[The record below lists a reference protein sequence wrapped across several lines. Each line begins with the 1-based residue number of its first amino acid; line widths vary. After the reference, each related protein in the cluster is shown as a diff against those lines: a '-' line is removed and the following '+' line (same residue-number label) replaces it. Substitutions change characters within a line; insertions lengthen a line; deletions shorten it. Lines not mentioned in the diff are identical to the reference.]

1 MSDSLAVQF
10 ESVTKSFANRKVLT
24 EVSLS
29 VAEGEALCILGRSGT
44 GKSVTLKLMI
54 GLLKPDSGKVC
65 VGGQDIVQ
73 LSEKDLSGVRRSMG
87 FLFQSAALFDSF
99 TVGQNLSLPLGRF
112 DKTKSPSDIQQAVS
126 EALRSVGLENDQHK
140 MPSELS
146 GGMQKRAGLARAMI
160 LNPKI
165 LLVDEPSSGLD
176 RITASEIDDLLIK
189 VKTERHTTLVIVTHD
204 VHGARRVADKA
215 AVLDQGRLVGFGTM
229 DELGKSDQQL
239 VRRLTSEV
247 EV

>member
-1 MSDSLAVQF
+1 MSFGEQD
-10 ESVTKSFANRKVLT
+10 VLL
-24 EVSLS
+24 EVSLAI
-29 VAEGEALCILGRSGT
+29 AEGEALCILGRSGT

-54 GLLKPDSGKVC
+54 GLLKPDSGKILIE
-65 VGGQDIVQ
+65 GNDIVALKEKE
-73 LSEKDLSGVRRSMG
+73 LSHVRCSMG

-99 TVGQNLSLPLGRF
+99 TVGQNLSLPLHRF
-112 DKTKSPSDIQQAVS
+112 DKAKTPSEIEQAVAD
-126 EALRSVGLENDQHK
+126 ALRSVGLENSQNK
-140 MPSELS
+140 MPDELS

-176 RITASEIDDLLIK
+176 RITAGEIDDLLLK

-204 VHGARRVADKA
+204 VHGARRVSDKA
-215 AVLDQGRLVGFGTM
+215 AVLDRGRLAGLGTM
-229 DELGKSDQQL
+229 DELSKSDNEL